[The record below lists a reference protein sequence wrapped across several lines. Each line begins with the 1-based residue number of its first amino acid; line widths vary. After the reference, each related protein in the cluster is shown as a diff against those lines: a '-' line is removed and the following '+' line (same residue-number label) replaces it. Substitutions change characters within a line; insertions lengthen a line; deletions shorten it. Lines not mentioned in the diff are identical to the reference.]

1 MSLVE
6 IHNRL
11 SGTASLFVAVLAFWS
26 LYLRIRNR
34 GLDGSWIG
42 AAIIGEGLIIVQG
55 LLGGYLYLQ
64 GLGSALPRPFMHIL
78 YGVVAV
84 LTLPAAYSYFA
95 GLEDDRVKTL
105 ALALVCAFLW
115 GILQRAAYVAQF
127 VVPTL

>member
-11 SGTASLFVAVLAFWS
+11 SGTASLFIGVLAFWS
-26 LYLRIRNR
+26 LYLRVRNR

-42 AAIIGEGLIIVQG
+42 AAIIGEALIIVQG

-64 GLGSALPRPFMHIL
+64 GLGAALPRPYMHIL

-95 GLEDDRVKTL
+95 SIEDDRVKTL
-105 ALALVCAFLW
+105 AMALVCAFLW
-115 GILQRAAYVAQF
+115 GILQRAGYVAQ
-127 VVPTL
+127 VSVPGL